1 MDYNQL
7 KTDIAAVIRTNGNE
21 EITGEVL
28 QYILLLMVSALGK
41 EFQFAGVGTVSTDV
55 SDPDENMAW
64 ILRAGHY
71 ENFGTPFD
79 VAENEFAVVT
89 YDGTFSVTKVPV
101 GRLTDS
107 ALTESGTNPVEG
119 GVIYQEFAK
128 LRAAGYLFAGLAT
141 RTSAPPQNLTEKIF
155 YICVQGG
162 TYANFNNLHVEQ
174 GLNVLMFNGST
185 WTAHIIFEI
194 LDDVD
199 EASEGLVMSKGIKTA
214 LDGKV
219 DKEVGMGLSQQSY
232 TTEEKMKL
240 SNLPTDLELAE
251 LFNAKQNVLTFDNA
265 PTENSSNPVTS
276 AGIHEAIKD
285 FITRAVNDLVNYYTK
300 SQTYNKTEVDALI
313 AAIKQFKILA
323 VQELPQASENTMGTL
338 YLVPSE
344 EPGTQNVKDEYIT
357 LSTSEGGS
365 TTYYWEKIG
374 STEIDLSNYATFD
387 DVNTAIATALE
398 DYYTKSQTDAAIA
411 AAIGAIVD
419 LALET
424 SVAVILTNTA
434 VAITITGRSQIAA
447 TSLVLTR
454 GGYQVGTG
462 SGTLIT
468 ATDNVNVATAGTIT
482 YLLTA
487 VVGGVTRTKEITVD
501 VVDAVYYGAGATASA
516 ITTKATARKTP
527 AGRYNITASSGDYLF
542 VLCPSGMTVNGMRM
556 SGIDV
561 PLEAAT
567 GIVVDDKSYLCYQ
580 SSNVYDAGNYVIEV
594 Y

>member
-41 EFQFAGVGTVSTDV
+41 EFQFAGVGTSATSVGEA
-55 SDPDENMAW
+55 DENMAW
-64 ILRAGHY
+64 IIKAGHY

-89 YDGTFSVTKVPV
+89 YNGAFAVTKVPV
-101 GRLTDS
+101 GRLTDN

-141 RTSAPPQNLTEKIF
+141 RTSTPPENLTEKIF

-162 TYANFNNLHVEQ
+162 RYENFNVNVNQ
-174 GLNVLMFNGST
+174 GLNVLMFNGSV
-185 WTAHIIFEI
+185 WTVHIIFDI
-194 LDDVD
+194 LDTVQESAD
-199 EASEGLVMSKGIKTA
+199 GLVASKGIFDA
-214 LDGKV
+214 LGNKV
-219 DKEVGMGLSQQSY
+219 DKVEGMGLSQQSY
-232 TTEEKMKL
+232 STEEKAKL
-240 SNLPTDLELAE
+240 ANLPTAIELAE
-251 LFNAKQNVLTFDNA
+251 LFNAKQNVLTFDNT
-265 PTENSSNPVTS
+265 PTENSNNPVTS
-276 AGIHEAIKD
+276 AGIHEAIKN
-285 FITRAVNDLVNYYTK
+285 FITNAVNDLVNYYTK

-344 EPGTQNVKDEYIT
+344 EPGTQNIKDEYIT
-357 LSTSEGGS
+357 LSTSEGGG

-374 STEIDLSNYATFD
+374 TTEIDLSNYPTFSEM
-387 DVNTAIATALE
+387 NAAIALALE

-419 LALET
+419 FGLET
-424 SVAVILTNTA
+424 SVKVILTDTS
-434 VAITITGRSQIAA
+434 VAITVTGTSQIAA
-447 TSLVLTR
+447 TSLTLTR
-454 GGYQVGTG
+454 GGNQVGTG

-468 ATDNVNVATAGTIT
+468 AIDNVNVATAGTIT

-487 VVGGVTRTKEITVD
+487 VVGGVTRTKEVTVD
-501 VVDAVYYGAGATASA
+501 VVDAVLYGCGTTASG
-516 ITTKATARKTP
+516 ITTKASARKTP
-527 AGRYNITASSGDYLF
+527 AGRYNFTAAAGDSFF
-542 VLCPSGMTVNGMRM
+542 VLVPSGMTVQGLRM
-556 SGIDV
+556 NGIDV
-561 PLEAAT
+561 PMEAAT
-567 GIVVDDKSYLCYQ
+567 GILVGEKSYLCYQ
-580 SSNVYDAGNYVIEV
+580 SSNVYDAGTYVIDV